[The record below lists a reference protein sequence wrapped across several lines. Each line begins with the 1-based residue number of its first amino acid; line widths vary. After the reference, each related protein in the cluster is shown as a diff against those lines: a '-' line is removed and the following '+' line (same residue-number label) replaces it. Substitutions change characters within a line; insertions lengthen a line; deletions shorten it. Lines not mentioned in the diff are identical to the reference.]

1 MMIEIIPA
9 IDLIGGQCVRLEQG
23 RFERKKVYDA
33 NPLEVA
39 LRFAEA
45 GCRHLHIVDLDGA
58 RFGAPLQLKL
68 IEKIIAAS
76 GVTVQSGGGIQTEE
90 AVESA
95 FKSGIK
101 KVIMGT
107 VALRKPDLMERCLLK
122 YGGEQIVLSAD
133 VLNDKVM
140 VSGWQEGSEVGIKTL
155 IDRFL
160 PFGLLEIIAT
170 DINRDGMLNG
180 PAVELYSKLKEQF
193 PTLRIVASG
202 GVSSIADIKTLNEN
216 GVESVVVGKAIYEG
230 RISLE
235 EIMQNGYDH
244 AR

>member
-58 RFGAPLQLKL
+58 RFGAPLQLSL

-107 VALRKPDLMERCLLK
+107 VALRKPYLMERCLLK

-216 GVESVVVGKAIYEG
+216 GVEAVVVGKAIYEG

>member
-1 MMIEIIPA
+1 MIEIIPA

-58 RFGAPLQLKL
+58 RFGAPLQLSL

-107 VALRKPDLMERCLLK
+107 VALRKPYLMERCLLK

-216 GVESVVVGKAIYEG
+216 GVEAVVVGKAIYEG